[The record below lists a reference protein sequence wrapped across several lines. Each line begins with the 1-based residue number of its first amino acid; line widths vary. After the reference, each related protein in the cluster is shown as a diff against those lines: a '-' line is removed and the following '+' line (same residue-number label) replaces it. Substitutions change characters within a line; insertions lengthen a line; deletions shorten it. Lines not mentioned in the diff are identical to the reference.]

1 MPRVIPKRARWR
13 DDQIVVAW
21 ASLAAEQYVIRK
33 GERLRGSDPRVVAHP
48 DVFVED
54 GTPQSEWRSPGT
66 GMRRSDH
73 GKATDPK
80 EPPSLRGGSPTVSQQ
95 PPLRI
100 IENAPASSVEQAL
113 ANAKGRSTQ
122 RCERSRGAPFC

>member
-73 GKATDPK
+73 GKASDPK
-80 EPPSLRGGSPTVSQQ
+80 EPPEP
-95 PPLRI
+95 
-100 IENAPASSVEQAL
+100 
-113 ANAKGRSTQ
+113 
-122 RCERSRGAPFC
+122 SRGKPHRVAAAATADHRERPRLLSRAGPRQRQGQVDATVREK